1 MDAKGQVS
9 AEYILII
16 FVVIIILSSVT
27 LPLVG
32 NSTKASMDISKTSDV
47 STAVNSIANAV
58 NIVYSNGPGAK
69 RTLSV
74 YIPITS
80 DSTYSNNDLVMYV
93 TDVAKDSAVPINDT
107 NKAEATKSVTAS
119 VPYGVTVVTPSSAS
133 LTKGWYT
140 VTVEW
145 PIKDTDSKN
154 TESGNTNS
162 ITVTFQKTS

>member
-74 YIPITS
+74 YIPV
-80 DSTYSNNDLVMYV
+80 DGKLNSNSNVLNMYV
-93 TDVAKDSAVPINDT
+93 TGVAKNSSIPLNDSDDS
-107 NKAEATKSVTAS
+107 TKEIVTAS
-119 VPYGVTVVTPSSAS
+119 VPYDVKFNTTSNAATGYTVPI
-133 LTKGWYT
+133 TKSENKWYT
-140 VTVEW
+140 VEVQW
-145 PIKDTDSKN
+145 FVNDKFV
-154 TESGNTNS
+154 
-162 ITVTFQKTS
+162 TVTIDE